1 MLGLPSIR
9 PRLLLLLYLSWLA
22 LAGAGCRAVPPP
34 PDANAPAP
42 PAAQAAPRTG
52 APPVPSTSN
61 AAHWLAA
68 QLNRPSAASPAA
80 RAFYGPAP
88 ALAWT
93 AAPPADTLGAAARD
107 LLALLA
113 QASDYG
119 LRPTTYALPQLR
131 ALRDSLAVRAPKAAG
146 AARRAAQLARFDLSL
161 TRAAL
166 AFAGDLRGGRPRPAG
181 PAAAALRA
189 ALATP
194 ALRAAL
200 LAAQPTN
207 REYRQLQLALA
218 RWLAR
223 VGPPDSAAP
232 LQRARFERVALN
244 LVRWR
249 AAPLAEAEYL
259 LINIPAFEMQ
269 VVRHDT
275 VLRRYRVIVGKPATP
290 TPTLSSRLKYF
301 TLGPV
306 WTVPYSIA
314 TKEMLPRLQNDP
326 GFLDEE
332 NLTLYDGRHRVRDPR
347 EVDWSTVKAA
357 TFAYGLQQ
365 DSGPRNALGNYVFH
379 FPNPYLVYLHDTPQR
394 QAFTRPNRALS
405 HGCIRLEH
413 PRELAAW
420 LLRRE
425 ANSTPLITP
434 AQARQSPPQNILLRR
449 PLPIFIRYATATA
462 ENGRLRFYPD
472 VYGSDQALHEALYC
486 R

>member
-1 MLGLPSIR
+1 MRVLPPIR
-9 PRLLLLLYLSWLA
+9 LRLLLLLSLNWLT
-22 LAGAGCRAVPPP
+22 LAGAGCRAVSPLPG
-34 PDANAPAP
+34 ASAPVP
-42 PAAQAAPRTG
+42 PAAQAVPVAEAPLVPL
-52 APPVPSTSN
+52 APD
-61 AAHWLAA
+61 AAHRLAA
-68 QLNRPSAASPAA
+68 LLDSPSAASRAA

-93 AAPPADTLGAAARD
+93 AAAPADTLGSAARD

-113 QASDYG
+113 RAHDYG
-119 LRPTTYALPQLR
+119 LRPADYGLSRLR
-131 ALRDSLAVRAPKAAG
+131 ALRDSLAAPAVLPAVRA
-146 AARRAAQLARFDLSL
+146 ARLARFDLAL
-161 TRAAL
+161 TMAAL

-194 ALRAAL
+194 APAAAL

-232 LQRARFERVALN
+232 PQRARYERVALN

-249 AAPLAEAEYL
+249 AEPTTNADEEYL

-275 VLRRYRVIVGKPATP
+275 VLRRYRVVVGKPATP

-301 TLGPV
+301 TLAPV

-314 TKEMLPRLQNDP
+314 SLEMLPRLQNDP
-326 GFLDEE
+326 SFLEEE
-332 NLTLYDGRHRVRDPR
+332 NLTLYDGRHRARNPWR
-347 EVDWSTVKAA
+347 VDWSEVTVT
-357 TFAYGLQQ
+357 TFRYSLQQ
-365 DSGPRNALGNYVFH
+365 EAGPRNALGNYVFH
-379 FPNPYLVYLHDTPQR
+379 FPNPYLVYLHDTPER
-394 QAFTRPNRALS
+394 QAFTRLDRALS
-405 HGCIRLEH
+405 HGCIRVEH

-425 ANSTPLITP
+425 HNSLLLLTP
-434 AQARQSPPQNILLRR
+434 AQARQCPPQDVLLRR

-472 VYGSDQALHEALYC
+472 VYGRDQVLHEALYC